1 MNSLHPIS
9 RRAFL
14 GGFAAAGAV
23 GLTPSVSS
31 AAEGRAKAGAGSL
44 HIAPFRFDVTPPL
57 GHACCG
63 GWIKPVSDY
72 DDPLEA
78 IGYVLLGSGAPMVV
92 CAVDWTGI
100 LNEAHVAW
108 RSALAEAAGTT
119 PDRVTVHCVHQHNAP
134 LVCFDAAR
142 IAREEKDLP
151 AIVDL
156 DFHRR
161 CLDAARAAVTQA
173 LRSARP
179 VTQVAHGSA
188 RVEQVASHRRLARDA
203 AGRVTRMR
211 GSASR
216 DAELMAMP
224 EGPIDPLLRTV
235 AFYDRGTKVVAAHFY
250 ATHPM
255 SYYGD
260 GRVSSDFC
268 GLARKRIQEMEPACT
283 HLYFTG
289 CAGDV
294 AAGKYNDGSKA
305 ARVALTDRMYR
316 GMVAAG
322 ATLRPESIGSVAW
335 RTELIRPAPNPAL
348 LTGALRELVQKQP
361 TSLVSRLRPAFKLA
375 SVRRWQN
382 ELPFVLNALHLNE
395 TVLLHL
401 PAEPFV
407 AYQLAAQTMRG
418 GRPVA
423 VAAYGDG
430 GPWYIPTQSEF
441 PGGGYEVDHAFCAPA
456 TEDGMLTAMRRLL
469 A

>member
-1 MNSLHPIS
+1 MNSMT
-9 RRAFL
+9 RRDFL
-14 GGFAAAGAV
+14 GGVAAVGAV
-23 GLTPSVSS
+23 GLGAPMLGAAVPSANAS
-31 AAEGRAKAGAGSL
+31 AGSL
-44 HIAPFRFDVTPPL
+44 HVAPFRFDVTPPL

-63 GWIKPVSDY
+63 GWIKPVTDY
-72 DDPLEA
+72 DDSLEA
-78 IGYVLLGSGAPMVV
+78 IGYVLLGAGTPVVV
-92 CAVDWTGI
+92 CVVDWTGI

-119 PDRVTVHCVHQHNAP
+119 PERVTVHCVHQHNAP
-134 LVCFDAAR
+134 LVCFDAAE
-142 IAREEKDLP
+142 IAREQKDLP

-161 CLDAARAAVTQA
+161 CLDAARTAVGQA
-173 LRSARP
+173 VKTARP
-179 VTQVAHGSA
+179 VTHIAHGSA
-188 RVEQVASHRRLARDA
+188 RVEQVASHRRMARDA
-203 AGRVTRMR
+203 AGRVTKMR

-216 DAELMAMP
+216 DAELIALP

-235 AFYDRGTKVVAAHFY
+235 AFYDRGTKVVAAHYY

-268 GLARKRIQEMEPACT
+268 GLARKRIQEMEPTCT

-289 CAGDV
+289 CAGDI
-294 AAGKYNDGSKA
+294 APGKYNDGSKQ
-305 ARVALTDRMYR
+305 ARVALTDRMHR
-316 GMVAAG
+316 ALVAAG
-322 ATLRPESIGSVAW
+322 ATLRPEPIAAVEW
-335 RTELIRPAPNPAL
+335 RTQSIRPAPNPAL

-361 TSLVSRLRPAFKLA
+361 TSLVARLRPAFKLA
-375 SVRRWQN
+375 SVRRWEKQV
-382 ELPFVLNALHLNE
+382 PFVLGALHLNE

-407 AYQLAAQTMRG
+407 AYQLAAQAMRA

-430 GPWYIPTQSEF
+430 GPWYLPTQREF
-441 PGGGYEVDHAFCAPA
+441 PGGGYEVEHAFCAPE
-456 TEDGMLTAMRRLL
+456 TEDVLLAAIRRLL